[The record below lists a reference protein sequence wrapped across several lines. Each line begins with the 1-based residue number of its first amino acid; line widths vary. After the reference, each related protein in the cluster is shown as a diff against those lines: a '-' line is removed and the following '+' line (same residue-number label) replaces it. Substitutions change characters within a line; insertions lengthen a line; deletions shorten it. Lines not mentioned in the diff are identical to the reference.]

1 MIEYPLTPHSK
12 PRMTQRDKWKGRPVV
27 LSYFAFR
34 DAVRA
39 LNVELPIPC
48 KVTFYVPMPSS
59 WSAKKRL
66 AMLGEPHQSK
76 PDIDNFLKGLLD
88 AVFEDD
94 SAVWSIWAEKRW
106 RDTPGIYVEAL

>member
-1 MIEYPLTPHSK
+1 
-12 PRMTQRDKWKGRPVV
+12 
-27 LSYFAFR
+27 
-34 DAVRA
+34 
-39 LNVELPIPC
+39 
-48 KVTFYVPMPSS
+48 
-59 WSAKKRL
+59 
-66 AMLGEPHQSK
+66 MLGEPHQSK